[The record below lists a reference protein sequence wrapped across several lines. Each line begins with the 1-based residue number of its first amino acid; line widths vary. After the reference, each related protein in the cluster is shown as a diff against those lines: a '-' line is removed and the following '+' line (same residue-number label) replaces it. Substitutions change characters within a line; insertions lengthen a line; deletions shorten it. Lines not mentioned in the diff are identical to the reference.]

1 MFYKASLI
9 PLFGISSSEI
19 SEPKGRHKN
28 HTQSYKSSASFAV
41 RHAGQKAVTV
51 THLNRRRPKSCC
63 STHFLN
69 KQIRACSTANKVQSR
84 CQDDSTRD
92 KQLKTANVSL
102 FSEPLGCPLVYFPTS
117 PWWKHWQQPHLTGVW
132 GGVHLCVT
140 LMRKRWVKAF
150 S

>member
-28 HTQSYKSSASFAV
+28 HTQSYKSTASFAV
-41 RHAGQKAVTV
+41 HHTGQKAVTV

-102 FSEPLGCPLVYFPTS
+102 FSEPLS
-117 PWWKHWQQPHLTGVW
+117 
-132 GGVHLCVT
+132 GVHLCTSPQAPGENTDSNYILQVCEEFT
-140 LMRKRWVKAF
+140 CV
-150 S
+150 SP